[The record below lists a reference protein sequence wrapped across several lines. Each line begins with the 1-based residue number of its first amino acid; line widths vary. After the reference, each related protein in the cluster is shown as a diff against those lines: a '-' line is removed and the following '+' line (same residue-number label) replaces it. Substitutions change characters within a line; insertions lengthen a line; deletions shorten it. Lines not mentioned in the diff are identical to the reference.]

1 MARIFHRAV
10 VGAGLVTL
18 VLAACAPGDDGD
30 ESAES
35 EQTPEST
42 GEPAEIDEEV
52 TLIVWDQEVRGG
64 QNEVMEEL
72 NTAFMDEYP
81 NITIERVSRSFE
93 DLQTTL
99 PLALTGDDAPDVV
112 QANNGRPIMG
122 AFVEAGL
129 LVPLDDYAGQYGWT
143 ERFPESVRATASYSP
158 DGVTFGEGSL
168 YGLAQQ
174 GELVGVFYNKAK
186 LDELGIEVPQTWE
199 EFVAAAETA
208 SEAGEVALPLGNI
221 DQWPGIHV
229 YGAVMNRHVPTE
241 DIRHL
246 GFGSAGADWT
256 SEENMAAAEEI
267 VSMADAGLFNEGFNG
282 ADYDTV
288 WAEFAEGNGVFLIA
302 GTWLLADLV
311 DAMGDDLG
319 FMLPPPREGQP
330 NVATGATSL
339 PFAITSAAENP
350 DAAALYLD
358 FITSPEAMQLVTEQ
372 GMFPSVDAGSQQ
384 TQNQAQADVFAAW
397 ETVTADDGVV
407 PYLDWATPN
416 FYDTIAAAI
425 QELLGGQLE
434 PDAFLQRLQDEYSS
448 YVGG

>member
-1 MARIFHRAV
+1 MARILHRAV
-10 VGAGLVTL
+10 VGLGVVGLLVT
-18 VLAACAPGDDGD
+18 ACAPGDDGD
-30 ESAES
+30 DADSGAE
-35 EQTPEST
+35 TPPAS
-42 GEPAEIDEEV
+42 EPAEIDEEV

-64 QNEVMEEL
+64 QNEVIEEL
-72 NTAFMDEYP
+72 NAAFMEENP

-129 LVPLDDYAGQYGWT
+129 LLPLDDYAAQFGWT
-143 ERFPESVRATASYSP
+143 ERFPDSVRATASYSP

-174 GELVGVFYNKAK
+174 GELVGVYYNRAK
-186 LDELGIEVPQTWE
+186 LDELGLEVPETWE
-199 EFVAAAETA
+199 DFLAAAEA
-208 SEAGEVALPLGNI
+208 AIEAGEVALPFGNI

-229 YGAVMNRHVPTE
+229 YGAVMNRNVPTE

-246 GFGSAGADWT
+246 GFGTAGGDWT

-267 VSMADAGLFNEGFNG
+267 VSMVDAGLFNEGFNG
-282 ADYDTV
+282 ADYDAV
-288 WAEFAEGNGVFLIA
+288 AAEFGEGNGVFLIA
-302 GTWLLADLV
+302 GTWLLPDLV
-311 DAMGDDLG
+311 GALGDDLG
-319 FMLPPPREGQP
+319 FMLPPPGEGQP

-358 FITSPEAMQLVTEQ
+358 FLTSSEAMQLVTEK
-372 GMFPSVDAGSQQ
+372 GLFPSVEAGSQQ
-384 TQNQAQADVFAAW
+384 TQSQAQADVFAAW

-407 PYLDWATPN
+407 PYLDWATPT

-425 QELLGGQLE
+425 QELLAGELE

-448 YVGG
+448 FVGG

>member
-1 MARIFHRAV
+1 MARILPRAV
-10 VGAGLVTL
+10 VGLGLVGLL
-18 VLAACAPGDDGD
+18 VTACAPGDDGD
-30 ESAES
+30 DADSGAE
-35 EQTPEST
+35 TPPAS
-42 GEPAEIDEEV
+42 EPAEIDEEV

-64 QNEVMEEL
+64 QNEVIEEL
-72 NTAFMDEYP
+72 NAAFMEEHP

-99 PLALTGDDAPDVV
+99 PLALSGDDAPDVV

-129 LVPLDDYAGQYGWT
+129 LLPLDDYAAQYGWT
-143 ERFPESVRATASYSP
+143 ERFPDSVRATASYSP

-174 GELVGVFYNKAK
+174 GELVGVYYNRAK
-186 LDELGIEVPQTWE
+186 LDELGLEVPETWE
-199 EFVAAAETA
+199 DFLAAAEAAT
-208 SEAGEVALPLGNI
+208 EAGEVALPLGNI
-221 DQWPGIHV
+221 DQWPGIHM
-229 YGAVMNRHVPTE
+229 YGAVMNRNVPTE

-246 GFGSAGADWT
+246 GFGTAGADWT
-256 SEENMAAAEEI
+256 SGENMAAAEEI
-267 VSMADAGLFNEGFNG
+267 VSMVDAGLFNEGFNG
-282 ADYDTV
+282 ADYDAV
-288 WAEFAEGNGVFLIA
+288 AADFAAGNGVFLIA
-302 GTWLLADLV
+302 GTWLLPDLV
-311 DAMGDDLG
+311 DVLGDDLG
-319 FMLPPPREGQP
+319 FILPPPREGQP

-358 FITSPEAMQLVTEQ
+358 YLTSSDAMQLVTEK
-372 GMFPSVDAGSQQ
+372 GLFPSVEAGSQQ
-384 TQNQAQADVFAAW
+384 TQSQAQADVFAAW

-407 PYLDWATPN
+407 PYLDWATPE

-425 QELLGGQLE
+425 QELLAGELE

-448 YVGG
+448 FVGG

>member
-1 MARIFHRAV
+1 MARILHRAV
-10 VGAGLVTL
+10 VGLGVVGLLVT
-18 VLAACAPGDDGD
+18 ACAPGDDGD
-30 ESAES
+30 DADSGAE
-35 EQTPEST
+35 TPPAS
-42 GEPAEIDEEV
+42 EPAEIDEEV

-64 QNEVMEEL
+64 QNEVIEEL
-72 NTAFMDEYP
+72 NAAFMEENP

-129 LVPLDDYAGQYGWT
+129 LLPLDDYAAQYDWT
-143 ERFPESVRATASYSP
+143 GRFPDSVRATASYSP

-174 GELVGVFYNKAK
+174 GELVGVFYNRAK
-186 LDELGIEVPQTWE
+186 LDELSIEPPQTWE
-199 EFVAAAETA
+199 DFLAAAEAAT
-208 SEAGEVALPLGNI
+208 EAGEVALPLGNI

-229 YGAVMNRHVPTE
+229 YGAIMNRHVPTE

-246 GFGSAGADWT
+246 GFGTAGADWT
-256 SEENMAAAEEI
+256 SEQNMAAAEEI
-267 VSMADAGLFNEGFNG
+267 VSMVDAGLFNEGFNG
-282 ADYDTV
+282 ADYDSV
-288 WAEFAEGNGVFLIA
+288 WADFAEGNGVFLIA

-319 FMLPPPREGQP
+319 FMLPPPREGEP

-339 PFAITSAAENP
+339 PFAITSAAESP

-358 FITSPEAMQLVTEQ
+358 FLTSPDAMQLVTEK
-372 GMFPSVDAGSQQ
+372 GMFPSVEAGSQE
-384 TQNQAQADVFAAW
+384 TQSQAQADVFAAW
-397 ETVTADDGVV
+397 ETVTVDDGVV
-407 PYLDWATPN
+407 PYLDWATPT

-425 QELLGGQLE
+425 QELLAGELE

-448 YVGG
+448 FVGG

>member
-1 MARIFHRAV
+1 MARILHRAV
-10 VGAGLVTL
+10 VGLGVAGLLVT
-18 VLAACAPGDDGD
+18 ACAPGDDDDDTDSG
-30 ESAES
+30 AES
-35 EQTPEST
+35 P
-42 GEPAEIDEEV
+42 PATEATEIDEEV

-64 QNEVMEEL
+64 QNEVIEEL
-72 NTAFMDEYP
+72 NAAFMEEHP

-122 AFVEAGL
+122 SFVEAGL
-129 LVPLDDYAGQYGWT
+129 LVPLDDYAAQYGWT
-143 ERFPESVRATASYSP
+143 DRFPDSVRATASYSP

-174 GELVGVFYNKAK
+174 GELVGVYYNRAK
-186 LDELGIEVPQTWE
+186 LDELGIEAPQTWE
-199 EFVAAAETA
+199 EFLAAAEAATA
-208 SEAGEVALPLGNI
+208 AGEVALPLGNI

-229 YGAVMNRHVPTE
+229 YGAVMNRNVPTE

-246 GFGSAGADWT
+246 GFGTAGADWT
-256 SEENMAAAEEI
+256 SEENLAAAEEI
-267 VSMADAGLFNEGFNG
+267 VSMVDTGLFNEGFNG
-282 ADYDTV
+282 ADYDAV
-288 WAEFAEGNGVFLIA
+288 AADFAGGTGVFLIA
-302 GTWLLADLV
+302 GTWLLPDLV
-311 DAMGDDLG
+311 DTLGDDLG

-339 PFAITSAAENP
+339 PFSITSAAENP

-358 FITSPEAMQLVTEQ
+358 FLTNADAMQLVTEK
-372 GMFPSVDAGSQQ
+372 GLIPSVSPESPEAQS
-384 TQNQAQADVFAAW
+384 QAQADVFAAW
-397 ETVTADDGVV
+397 ETVTAEDGVV
-407 PYLDWATPN
+407 PYLDWATPT

-425 QELLGGQLE
+425 QELLAGELA

-448 YVGG
+448 FVGG

>member
-1 MARIFHRAV
+1 MARILHRAAL
-10 VGAGLVTL
+10 GAGLVSL
-18 VLAACAPGDDGD
+18 LAVACAPGGDGD
-30 ESAES
+30 ESGSGDE
-35 EQTPEST
+35 TPQAT
-42 GEPAEIDEEV
+42 GEPAEVDEEV

-64 QNEVMEEL
+64 QNEVMEQL
-72 NTAFMDEYP
+72 NAAFMEERP
-81 NITIERVSRSFE
+81 NITIDRVSRSFE

-112 QANNGRPIMG
+112 QANNGRSIMG
-122 AFVEAGL
+122 SFVEADL
-129 LVPLDDYAGQYGWT
+129 LVPLDDYAAQYGWT
-143 ERFPESVRATASYSP
+143 ERFPESVRATASYTP

-174 GELVGVFYNKAK
+174 GELVGVFYNQAK
-186 LDELGIEVPQTWE
+186 LDELGIGVPQTWE
-199 EFVAAAETA
+199 EFMAAVETA
-208 SEAGEVALPLGNI
+208 TEAGEVGLPFGNI

-229 YGAVMNRHVPTE
+229 YGAVMNRHVPPD

-246 GFGSAGADWT
+246 GFGTAGADWT
-256 SEENMAAAEEI
+256 SAENLAAAEEI
-267 VSMADAGLFNEGFNG
+267 VSMVEAGYFNDGFSG
-282 ADYDTV
+282 ADYDAI
-288 WAEFAEGNGVFLIA
+288 WADFAEGNGVFLIA

-319 FMLPPPREGQP
+319 FMLPPPSEGQP

-358 FITSPEAMQLVTEQ
+358 FITSPEAMQLVSEQ

-384 TQNQAQADVFAAW
+384 TQSQAQADVFAAW

-407 PYLDWATPN
+407 PYLDWATPT

-425 QELLGGQLE
+425 QELLAGQVE
-434 PDAFLQRLQDEYSS
+434 PHAFLQRLQDEYSS
-448 YVGG
+448 FVGG

>member
-1 MARIFHRAV
+1 MARILHRAV
-10 VGAGLVTL
+10 VGAGLVGLL
-18 VLAACAPGDDGD
+18 VAACAPGEDDD
-30 ESAES
+30 ESASSDE
-35 EQTPEST
+35 TPPAS
-42 GEPAEIDEEV
+42 EPAEIDEEV

-64 QNEVMEEL
+64 QNEVIEEL
-72 NTAFMDEYP
+72 NAAFMEEHP

-99 PLALTGDDAPDVV
+99 PLAVTGEDAPDVV

-129 LVPLDDYAGQYGWT
+129 LVPLDDYAAQYGWT

-174 GELVGVFYNKAK
+174 GELVGVYYNRAK
-186 LDELGIEVPQTWE
+186 LDELGLEVPETWE
-199 EFVAAAETA
+199 DFLAAAEAAT
-208 SEAGEVALPLGNI
+208 EAGEVALPLGNI

-229 YGAVMNRHVPTE
+229 YGAVMNRNVPTE

-246 GFGSAGADWT
+246 GFGTAGADWT

-267 VSMADAGLFNEGFNG
+267 VAMVDAGLFNEGFNG
-282 ADYDTV
+282 ADYDAV
-288 WAEFAEGNGVFLIA
+288 AADFAEGNGVFLIA
-302 GTWLLADLV
+302 GTWLLPDLV
-311 DAMGDDLG
+311 DSLGDDLG

-358 FITSPEAMQLVTEQ
+358 FLTSSDAMQLVTEK
-372 GMFPSVDAGSQQ
+372 GLFPSVEAGSQQ
-384 TQNQAQADVFAAW
+384 TQSQAQADVFAAW

-407 PYLDWATPN
+407 PYLDWATPE

-425 QELLGGQLE
+425 QELLAGELE

-448 YVGG
+448 FVGG

>member
-1 MARIFHRAV
+1 V
-10 VGAGLVTL
+10 VGLGVVGLLVT
-18 VLAACAPGDDGD
+18 ACAPGEDGD
-30 ESAES
+30 DADTGAE
-35 EQTPEST
+35 TPPAS
-42 GEPAEIDEEV
+42 EPADIDEEV

-64 QNEVMEEL
+64 QNEVIEEL
-72 NTAFMDEYP
+72 NAAFMEENP

-99 PLALTGDDAPDVV
+99 PLALSGDDAPDVV

-129 LVPLDDYAGQYGWT
+129 LLPLDDYAAQYGWT

-174 GELVGVFYNKAK
+174 GELVGVYYNRAK
-186 LDELGIEVPQTWE
+186 LDELGLEVPATWE
-199 EFVAAAETA
+199 DFLAAAEAAT
-208 SEAGEVALPLGNI
+208 EAGEVALPLGNI

-246 GFGSAGADWT
+246 GFGTAGADWT
-256 SEENMAAAEEI
+256 SEENMAAAEAI
-267 VSMADAGLFNEGFNG
+267 VSMVDAGLFNDGFNG
-282 ADYDTV
+282 ADYDAV
-288 WAEFAEGNGVFLIA
+288 AAEFAEGNGVFLIA
-302 GTWLLADLV
+302 GTWLLPDLV
-311 DAMGDDLG
+311 ETLGDDLG

-358 FITSPEAMQLVTEQ
+358 FLTSSDAMQLVTEK
-372 GMFPSVDAGSQQ
+372 GLFPSVEAGSQQ
-384 TQNQAQADVFAAW
+384 TQSQAQADVFAAW

-407 PYLDWATPN
+407 PYLDWATPE

-425 QELLGGQLE
+425 QELLAGELE

-448 YVGG
+448 FVGG

>member
-1 MARIFHRAV
+1 MARILHRAV
-10 VGAGLVTL
+10 VGAGLVGLL
-18 VLAACAPGDDGD
+18 VAACAPGEDDDGT
-30 ESAES
+30 AEG
-35 EQTPEST
+35 EETPPAS
-42 GEPAEIDEEV
+42 EPAEIDEEV

-64 QNEVMEEL
+64 QNEVIEEL
-72 NTAFMDEYP
+72 NAAFMEEHP

-129 LVPLDDYAGQYGWT
+129 LLPLDDYATQYNWT
-143 ERFPESVRATASYSP
+143 ERFPDSVRATASYSP

-174 GELVGVFYNKAK
+174 GELVGVFYNRAK
-186 LDELGIEVPQTWE
+186 LGELGIEPPQTWE
-199 EFVAAAETA
+199 DFLAAAEAAT
-208 SEAGEVALPLGNI
+208 EAGEVALPLGNI

-229 YGAVMNRHVPTE
+229 YGAIMNRHVPTE

-246 GFGSAGADWT
+246 GFGTGGADWT

-267 VSMADAGLFNEGFNG
+267 VSMVDAGLFNEGFNG
-282 ADYDTV
+282 ADYDSV
-288 WAEFAEGNGVFLIA
+288 WADFAEGNGVFLIA

-311 DAMGDDLG
+311 DALGDDLG

-358 FITSPEAMQLVTEQ
+358 FLTSPDAMQLVTEK
-372 GMFPSVDAGSQQ
+372 GMFPSVEAGSQE
-384 TQNQAQADVFAAW
+384 TQSQAQADVFAAW

-407 PYLDWATPN
+407 PYLDWATPT

-425 QELLGGQLE
+425 QELLAGELE

-448 YVGG
+448 FVGG

>member
-1 MARIFHRAV
+1 MARILHRAV
-10 VGAGLVTL
+10 VGLGVVGLLVT
-18 VLAACAPGDDGD
+18 ACAPGDDGD
-30 ESAES
+30 DADSGAE
-35 EQTPEST
+35 TPPAS
-42 GEPAEIDEEV
+42 EPAEIDEEV

-64 QNEVMEEL
+64 QNEVIEEL
-72 NTAFMDEYP
+72 NAAFMEENP

-129 LVPLDDYAGQYGWT
+129 LLPLDDYAAQYNWT
-143 ERFPESVRATASYSP
+143 ERFPDSVRATASYSP

-174 GELVGVFYNKAK
+174 GELVGVYYNRAK
-186 LDELGIEVPQTWE
+186 LDELGLEVPETWE
-199 EFVAAAETA
+199 DFLAAAEAAT
-208 SEAGEVALPLGNI
+208 EAGEVALPFGNI

-229 YGAVMNRHVPTE
+229 YGAVMNRNVPTE

-246 GFGSAGADWT
+246 GFGTAGADWT
-256 SEENMAAAEEI
+256 SEDNMAAAEEI
-267 VSMADAGLFNEGFNG
+267 VSMVDAGLFNEGFNG

-288 WAEFAEGNGVFLIA
+288 AAEFGEGNGVFLIA
-302 GTWLLADLV
+302 GTWLLPDLV
-311 DAMGDDLG
+311 AALGDDLG

-350 DAAALYLD
+350 DAAARYLD
-358 FITSPEAMQLVTEQ
+358 FLTSPEAMQLVTEK
-372 GMFPSVDAGSQQ
+372 GLFPSVEAGSQQ
-384 TQNQAQADVFAAW
+384 TQSQAQADVFAAW

-407 PYLDWATPN
+407 PYLDWATPT

-425 QELLGGQLE
+425 QELLAGELE

-448 YVGG
+448 FVGG

>member
-1 MARIFHRAV
+1 MARISHRAV
-10 VGAGLVTL
+10 IGAGLIAL
-18 VLAACAPGDDGD
+18 LAAACAPGDDGD
-30 ESAES
+30 DAAEGD
-35 EQTPEST
+35 QTPAAS
-42 GEPAEIDEEV
+42 EPAEVDEEV

-72 NTAFMDEYP
+72 NAAFQEEYP

-99 PLALTGDDAPDVV
+99 QLALTGEDAPDVV
-112 QANNGRPIMG
+112 QANNGRPDMG

-129 LVPLDDYAGQYGWT
+129 LIPLDDFAAQYGWT
-143 ERFPESVRATASYSP
+143 ERFPDSVRATASYTP

-174 GELVGVFYNKAK
+174 GELVGVFYNRAK
-186 LDELGIEVPQTWE
+186 LDELGIDVPSTWE
-199 EFVAAAETA
+199 DFLAAVETA
-208 SEAGEVALPLGNI
+208 SAAGEVALPLGNL

-229 YGAVMNRHVPTE
+229 YGAVMNRHVPA
-241 DIRHL
+241 DDVRHL
-246 GFGSAGADWT
+246 GFGTAGADWT
-256 SEENMAAAEEI
+256 SAENLAAAEEI
-267 VSMADAGLFNEGFNG
+267 VSMVDAGYFNDGFNG
-282 ADYDTV
+282 ADYDAT

-319 FMLPPPREGQP
+319 FMLPPPREGEP

-384 TQNQAQADVFAAW
+384 TQSQAQADVFAAW

-407 PYLDWATPN
+407 PYLDWATPT

-425 QELLGGQLE
+425 QELLAGQLE
-434 PDAFLQRLQDEYSS
+434 ADAFLQRLQDEYSS
-448 YVGG
+448 FVGG